1 MAVELNLLLEADMK
15 NKKLKDAYSLLFAS
29 QFFKVPFLVWLLEN
43 PNSPLGFPGKITLYN
58 HDCLHL
64 LLGRNISSQDEAF
77 VIGFTMGNDLKT
89 CWIHIAIFKIF
100 ARFFYPSPYKFSPL
114 DIKVFDLGFTYGRR
128 VKVKQINHINFENYG
143 NETIAAL
150 REHLGINMEELRLL
164 QDFQSWLTQDF
175 SSLQHVFSPTP
186 PMKERL

>member
-1 MAVELNLLLEADMK
+1 MAFELNLLLEADIK
-15 NKKLKDAYSLLFAS
+15 NKKLKDAYSQLFAS
-29 QFFKVPFLVWLLEN
+29 QCFKVPFLVWLLEN
-43 PNSPLGFPGKITLYN
+43 PNSPLGLPGKITLYN

-64 LLGRNISSQDEAF
+64 LLGRNISNQDEAF

-89 CWIHIAIFKIF
+89 RWFHVTIFKFF
-100 ARFFYPSPYKFSPL
+100 ARFVYKFPYRFSPF

-150 REHLGINMEELRLL
+150 REHLDINMEELQVLEN
-164 QDFQSWLTQDF
+164 FESWLAKDF
-175 SSLQHVFSPTP
+175 SA
-186 PMKERL
+186 